1 MCFTQPNIPTVEDAE
16 ILFIAR
22 NGDRLR
28 TENQVLDNHF
38 EAREELNDF
47 ALEKETNRNVKKSGK
62 S

>member
-22 NGDRLR
+22 TGDR

-38 EAREELNDF
+38 EAREEFNDF
-47 ALEKETNRNVKKSGK
+47 ALEKETE
-62 S
+62 